1 MEENNQLYN
10 IMNDFIV
17 SLISM
22 KKISEKYYESDD
34 LFRAFQIFGTSDKN
48 AVRFIVAYKQLQLNG
63 ENDESI
69 KKYEDSIE
77 SDTKLKLFN
86 NQIIMHD
93 NHIRTKNPYIKL
105 ILHEIN
111 DEYKMIKLEIEQMK
125 NNQIRNLISLLE
137 SLVSNLTVN
146 YIRSVSN
153 QDILNDQKIKYNDIK
168 HLETMQDLKDFVL
181 EQKVVDMMYD
191 SFNKWLT
198 TFISNYT
205 KEKAQSFNSIN
216 KELIDLISE
225 VFERRNILTHNNG
238 IVSHL
243 YISRINELSISN
255 ELNIGEKIKIDE
267 DYLSSSRSNV
277 FKMGIILFFL
287 SVKSLGCNRD
297 SAFITKL
304 TLIGLE
310 LLNND
315 FFSEGKLFFSLLLE
329 NDKTSNEDQKEI
341 TLYNLWL
348 SQKLMGDHTCDLDI
362 QKHFDDKSEINSQQ
376 EMASAIFLNDSN
388 YLEKIEA
395 FFELVDVK
403 QIIIILQWP
412 IFKLVKQ
419 KDDFIAFQEKYLYNN
434 FEEEKEN
441 DENDDNE

>member
-1 MEENNQLYN
+1 
-10 IMNDFIV
+10 
-17 SLISM
+17 
-22 KKISEKYYESDD
+22 
-34 LFRAFQIFGTSDKN
+34 
-48 AVRFIVAYKQLQLNG
+48 
-63 ENDESI
+63 
-69 KKYEDSIE
+69 
-77 SDTKLKLFN
+77 
-86 NQIIMHD
+86 
-93 NHIRTKNPYIKL
+93 
-105 ILHEIN
+105 
-111 DEYKMIKLEIEQMK
+111 
-125 NNQIRNLISLLE
+125 LLE

-267 DYLSSSRSNV
+267 DYLSSSRSNI

-310 LLNND
+310 LLN
-315 FFSEGKLFFSLLLE
+315 
-329 NDKTSNEDQKEI
+329 
-341 TLYNLWL
+341 
-348 SQKLMGDHTCDLDI
+348 
-362 QKHFDDKSEINSQQ
+362 
-376 EMASAIFLNDSN
+376 
-388 YLEKIEA
+388 
-395 FFELVDVK
+395 
-403 QIIIILQWP
+403 
-412 IFKLVKQ
+412 
-419 KDDFIAFQEKYLYNN
+419 
-434 FEEEKEN
+434 
-441 DENDDNE
+441 

>member
-69 KKYEDSIE
+69 KKYEGSIE

-153 QDILNDQKIKYNDIK
+153 QD
-168 HLETMQDLKDFVL
+168 
-181 EQKVVDMMYD
+181 
-191 SFNKWLT
+191 
-198 TFISNYT
+198 
-205 KEKAQSFNSIN
+205 
-216 KELIDLISE
+216 
-225 VFERRNILTHNNG
+225 
-238 IVSHL
+238 
-243 YISRINELSISN
+243 
-255 ELNIGEKIKIDE
+255 
-267 DYLSSSRSNV
+267 
-277 FKMGIILFFL
+277 
-287 SVKSLGCNRD
+287 
-297 SAFITKL
+297 
-304 TLIGLE
+304 
-310 LLNND
+310 
-315 FFSEGKLFFSLLLE
+315 
-329 NDKTSNEDQKEI
+329 
-341 TLYNLWL
+341 
-348 SQKLMGDHTCDLDI
+348 
-362 QKHFDDKSEINSQQ
+362 
-376 EMASAIFLNDSN
+376 
-388 YLEKIEA
+388 
-395 FFELVDVK
+395 
-403 QIIIILQWP
+403 
-412 IFKLVKQ
+412 
-419 KDDFIAFQEKYLYNN
+419 
-434 FEEEKEN
+434 
-441 DENDDNE
+441 